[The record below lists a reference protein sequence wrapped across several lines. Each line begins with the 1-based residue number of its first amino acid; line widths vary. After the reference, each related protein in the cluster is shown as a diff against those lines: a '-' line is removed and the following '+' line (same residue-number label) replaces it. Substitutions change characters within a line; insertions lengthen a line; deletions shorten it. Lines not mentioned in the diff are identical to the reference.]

1 MRRDIEI
8 PAAGVTLR
16 GWFYVPRAPHP
27 APAVVMAPGFGGVKE
42 QLLDRYAEVFA
53 AAGIGALIYDPRNFG
68 ASGGE
73 PRQEVEPWRQ
83 VEDCRDALTYAGRL
97 GEVDAARLGVWGTS
111 FGGGHALV
119 VAAVDHRVR
128 CAVSQIPSISGR
140 EGWLR
145 RVQPAV
151 AAMLDDDFDADR
163 ERRLAG
169 EPPAMIPLVVQ
180 RPGSP
185 CVMPDPEAWAF
196 FDGLRAAAPA
206 WRNEVTLRSLDL
218 ARAYEPGVYA
228 PWVSPTPLLVVA
240 ATHDGDSPTDL
251 VLRAYRRALEPK
263 KLCLL
268 PGGHFDVYTRW
279 FERSC
284 GAARDWLLEHLAGS

>member
-8 PAAGVTLR
+8 PAEGVTLR
-16 GWFYVPRAPHP
+16 GWFFEPEGVEP

-53 AAGIGALIYDPRNFG
+53 TAGIGAVVYDPRNFG
-68 ASGGE
+68 ASDGE

-83 VEDCRDALTYAGRL
+83 VEDYRYALTFAARL
-97 GEVDAARLGVWGTS
+97 PEVDASRLGVWGTS
-111 FGGGHALV
+111 FSGGHALV
-119 VAAVDHRVR
+119 VAALDHRVR
-128 CAVSQIPSISGR
+128 CAVSQIPPISGR

-145 RVQPAV
+145 RVPPPV

-163 ERRLAG
+163 ERRAG
-169 EPPAMIPLVVQ
+169 GGAPSTIPLVAR

-196 FDGLRAAAPA
+196 FDGLGAAAPA

-218 ARAYEPGVYA
+218 ARAYEPGIYA
-228 PWVSPTPLLVVA
+228 PWVSPTPLLIVA
-240 ATHDGDSPTDL
+240 ASDDGDSPTDL
-251 VLRAYRRALEPK
+251 VLEAYRRALEPK
-263 KLCLL
+263 QLCLL
-268 PGGHFDVYTRW
+268 QGSHFEVYTRW
-279 FERSC
+279 FERSSA
-284 GAARDWLLEHLAGS
+284 AARDWFLQHLA